1 MKAIAFA
8 RPYIIH
14 PTIHLS
20 LWTVISILQSELG
33 VQVVDA
39 SCELRIAS
47 FEIRVF
53 GLRKVKVAAF
63 GAVAACPCQLPLLLL
78 LLLSSLSPPLWVF
91 VFVFIIIFMFW
102 LRSIAVRANVWVQK
116 KEVAKIQKLR
126 KFTAKAAKLCKII
139 TTSSSSASRIRVR
152 LRTCVCAR

>member
-14 PTIHLS
+14 PTSHLS
-20 LWTVISILQSELG
+20 LWTVISILQSQLG

-39 SCELRIAS
+39 SCELWIAS

-63 GAVAACPCQLPLLLL
+63 GAVAACPCRLPLPLLLL
-78 LLLSSLSPPLWVF
+78 LLSCLSPPIWVF
-91 VFVFIIIFMFW
+91 VFVFIIIFMFL
-102 LRSIAVRANVWVQK
+102 LRSMSVRANVWVQ

-139 TTSSSSASRIRVR
+139 TTSSSAASRIRVR